1 MKILK
6 NVPFSREEIDPAW
19 LTSALR
25 DSGVIAEEEVV
36 DVTHRVIGEEA
47 GFLGEVA
54 ILNLKYSDPAST
66 APASMV
72 LKIPTALKNRVMGQ
86 LMGVYEK
93 EIRFY
98 NQLQPELSIRSPRHY
113 YSALSA
119 ADDPGV
125 VLERLKKLD
134 QQPIWV
140 IALLAVVMRWLFG
153 LMPRRYVLLIED
165 VSHHRLGDQSQDS
178 SDDDVERA
186 LTTLARLHGQFWGSE
201 ALDKMSWIS
210 PVDLT
215 GKLIEIA
222 NKQAIKKYREAN
234 AASLSDSQYKLLDW
248 IEANGLE
255 LTALQGRH
263 PRTLLHGDFRVDNL
277 CFDDTAGE
285 ALVLDWQTMVA
296 GSGGMDLAYFL
307 SNALPL
313 EASEERV
320 NELIEFYRQGLARE
334 GVEISFERLRW
345 LYELGMLSMLQ
356 KIAPIMFQEQLELG
370 SERGPEVMQGW
381 VNKTYRRLE
390 SVQYLDILARNPA

>member
-215 GKLIEIA
+215 GKPIEIA

-234 AASLSDSQYKLLDW
+234 AAALSDSQYKLLAW

-277 CFDDTAGE
+277 CFDDTVGE
-285 ALVLDWQTMVA
+285 AIVLDWQTMVS

-390 SVQYLDILARNPA
+390 SVQYHDILSRNPA

>member
-277 CFDDTAGE
+277 CFDDTVGE
-285 ALVLDWQTMVA
+285 AIVLDWQTMVS

-390 SVQYLDILARNPA
+390 SVQYHDILSRNPA

>member
-98 NQLQPELSIRSPRHY
+98 NQLQPKLSIRSPRHY

-277 CFDDTAGE
+277 CFDDTVGE
-285 ALVLDWQTMVA
+285 AIVLDWQTMVS

>member
-98 NQLQPELSIRSPRHY
+98 YLLQPELSIRSPRHY

-119 ADDPGV
+119 ADFPGV
-125 VLERLKKLD
+125 VLERMKYLD

-277 CFDDTAGE
+277 CFDDTVGE
-285 ALVLDWQTMVA
+285 AIVLDWQTMVS

>member
-1 MKILK
+1 MNILK
-6 NVPFSREEIDPAW
+6 DVPFSREEIDPAW

-36 DVTHRVIGEEA
+36 DVTHRVIGEET

-119 ADDPGV
+119 ADDPDV

-201 ALDKMSWIS
+201 ALEKMSWIS

-215 GKLIEIA
+215 GKLIETA
-222 NKQAIKKYREAN
+222 NKQAIRKYREAN
-234 AASLSDSQYKLLDW
+234 AASLSDAQHKLLDW

-356 KIAPIMFQEQLELG
+356 KIAPILFQEQLELG

-390 SVQYLDILARNPA
+390 SVQYHDILSRNPA

>member
-6 NVPFSREEIDPAW
+6 NVPFSREEIDPGW

-277 CFDDTAGE
+277 CFDDTVGE
-285 ALVLDWQTMVA
+285 AIVLDWQTMVS

>member
-98 NQLQPELSIRSPRHY
+98 NQLQPKLSIRSPRHY

-119 ADDPGV
+119 ADDPDV

-153 LMPRRYVLLIED
+153 LMPRRYVLLIAD

-277 CFDDTAGE
+277 CFDDTVGE
-285 ALVLDWQTMVA
+285 AIVLDWQTMVS

>member
-277 CFDDTAGE
+277 CFDDTVGE
-285 ALVLDWQTMVA
+285 AIVLDWQTMVS